1 MKPLLLVVG
10 WAIMI
15 SAAEVSQMDII
26 ARLIEQLGA
35 DDEVVRVQAGE
46 MLLQMGS
53 AAVRPL
59 IEALQN
65 PHSPARPLIAAT
77 LGQIGDRRAVEP
89 LIRALQDEDKQVRFH
104 AALAL
109 GKLKDLRAVKPLI
122 RSLFDEMPPIGI
134 DPLTGDLLLVR
145 AAAAQALGELR
156 AVEAV
161 PALKVLL
168 TDECRS
174 ARRAAIQAL
183 GQIRSEEAFQA
194 LCDALWHEQDEMLVE
209 LILRAFSHHPSPR
222 TQETLQRVS
231 REHPKETVRQK
242 AQHQLEEMA
251 AVSFSE
257 PAAPSAPLSP
267 KRSRRRLLGWVVGIA
282 VAFLVAGVVCWGW
295 RYHKVGTTVAT
306 VLFAG
311 AAFGFW
317 HRHRRHQ
324 TLQSL
329 SSFPPLQT
337 STPSHRETN

>member
-1 MKPLLLVVG
+1 
-10 WAIMI
+10 MI
-15 SAAEVSQMDII
+15 SAAEVTRMDII

-35 DDEVVRVQAGE
+35 DDEIVRVQAGE

-89 LIRALQDEDKQVRFH
+89 LIRALQDEDKQVRLH

-109 GKLKDLRAVKPLI
+109 GKLKDARAIKPLI
-122 RSLFDEMPPIGI
+122 RALFDEMPPIGP
-134 DPLTGDLLLVR
+134 DPLTGDPLLVR

-156 AVEAV
+156 ATEAV

-174 ARRAAIQAL
+174 VRRAAIQAL
-183 GQIRSEEAFQA
+183 GKIRSEEAFQA

-209 LILRAFSHHPSPR
+209 LILRTLSHHPSPR

-251 AVSFSE
+251 AASFSE
-257 PAAPSAPLSP
+257 PIASSALPQP
-267 KRSRRRLLGWVVGIA
+267 KRSHWRLLGWAMGIA
-282 VAFLVAGVVCWGW
+282 VAFLVVGIVRWGW
-295 RYHKVGTTVAT
+295 RYQKVGTTVAT
-306 VLFAG
+306 VFFAG
-311 AAFGFW
+311 ATLGFW
-317 HRHRRHQ
+317 YLHRRRQ
-324 TLQSL
+324 ISQSL
-329 SSFPPLQT
+329 SYPPPLQP